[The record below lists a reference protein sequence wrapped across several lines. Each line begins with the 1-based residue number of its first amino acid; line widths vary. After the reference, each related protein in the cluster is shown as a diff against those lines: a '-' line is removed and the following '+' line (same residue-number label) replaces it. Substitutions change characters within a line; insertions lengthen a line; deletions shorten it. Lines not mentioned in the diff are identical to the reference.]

1 MHHFG
6 SSHSLKLNKG
16 DLVLYPARIIFENE
30 IGVMKKINYTSDLES
45 MIVMGGMETHFDSI
59 LKELSSISKL
69 AIKNVKANE
78 VLSFGILVVLFILV

>member
-16 DLVLYPARIIFENE
+16 DLVLYPTRIIFENE
-30 IGVMKKINYTSDLES
+30 IGVMKKINYTSELES
-45 MIVMGGMETHFDSI
+45 MIVMGGMENHFDSI
-59 LKELSSISKL
+59 LKELSSISKW

-78 VLSFGILVVLFILV
+78 VLSFGILVVLVILV